1 MALVKTSGATFG
13 CPSQCSSVSLIGNYM
28 GERLGCDKLLNIF
41 SWCQAFFNGAY
52 ILSSVYRNV
61 RVELNNAPFYKERV
75 EEEGA
80 WSWWRLR
87 WISGSQDHPPSA
99 LLVSPISQSFQ
110 AGLTQFQA
118 AARKRESMRLKLQMG
133 AAPGILEKDLADKI
147 RVEESVCKV
156 LLICLQAEPSSCHG
170 FRELQGFS
178 VLVRM
183 RRNASKLPKTFCL
196 ASWGW
201 TCSSLSWTS

>member
-1 MALVKTSGATFG
+1 MTNCWISFHG
-13 CPSQCSSVSLIGNYM
+13 Y
-28 GERLGCDKLLNIF
+28 
-41 SWCQAFFNGAY
+41 QAFFNGAY

-80 WSWWRLR
+80 WSWRRLW
-87 WISGSQDHPPSA
+87 WISGSRDHPPSS
-99 LLVSPISQSFQ
+99 LVSPISQSFDFLMKSSQ

-183 RRNASKLPKTFCL
+183 RHNA
-196 ASWGW
+196 
-201 TCSSLSWTS
+201 